1 MPASPEGNGAAEPVS
16 PELILVAPPA
26 EAQAAREQL
35 GAGPDSDRDDVLAP
49 VRPRPPEARVID
61 TTTEPVGRH
70 RRWRRPAAVAGA
82 AILVGL
88 AVGILWQ
95 QDRGPQLATQ
105 QPATQRAATVAGVAT
120 SRSDVSPA
128 APAPQ
133 KKQTRKQTS
142 VASKQTHSTGVRRT
156 KPAVP
161 TPPPVRRKHVSGFVP
176 ARTWSWIDAP
186 GTQSY
191 LVRFFRNGH
200 RVLAV
205 RTGRPRLVL
214 PKRFTFRAGRYRWT
228 VVPISA
234 RGRPG
239 RALVDSTFAVS
250 AGRKSR

>member
-35 GAGPDSDRDDVLAP
+35 GAGPDSDRDEVLAP
-49 VRPRPPEARVID
+49 VRPPPAEARVID
-61 TTTEPVGRH
+61 TTSEPAGRH
-70 RRWRRPAAVAGA
+70 GRWRRPVVVAGA

-95 QDRGPQLATQ
+95 RDRGP

-128 APAPQ
+128 VPHPR
-133 KKQTRKQTS
+133 KKQTRKQAR
-142 VASKQTHSTGVRRT
+142 VAPKQTHSTRVRRS

-161 TPPPVRRKHVSGFVP
+161 ATPPVRRKRVSGFVP
-176 ARTWSWIDAP
+176 ARTWSWIEAP
-186 GTQSY
+186 GTRRY

-228 VVPISA
+228 VVPISP
-234 RGRPG
+234 RGKLG

-250 AGRKSR
+250 AAQKSR